1 MSTNPSD
8 NVTTVVIEMEPGWVY
23 VKIADP
29 KPALDRI
36 EFFLRRT
43 IDEWFDARPAFVID
57 RAEAI
62 TNHGEMLGIHVW
74 YYVAGDRPQPTS
86 PPKPL
91 PDSFTIEVHDQIAQ
105 QHSKEYVEAVLDDA
119 MRILPS
125 YQHRQ
130 DTLVVINPRRVA
142 VILDKQARRG
152 AVIPV
157 DLIEQIVEGSI
168 KAKLQTWLA
177 NPPSPFYVMH
187 IAGSWFSGNAQ
198 RG

>member
-1 MSTNPSD
+1 MSANPTDS
-8 NVTTVVIEMEPGWVY
+8 VTTVVIEMEPGWVY
-23 VKIADP
+23 VKMADP
-29 KPALDRI
+29 KPAPDRI

-74 YYVAGDRPQPTS
+74 YHVAEDRHQPTS

-91 PDSFTIEVHDQIAQ
+91 PDSFTIEVHGQIAQ

-125 YQHRQ
+125 YQHRN
-130 DTLVVINPRRVA
+130 DTLVVINPRRLA

-152 AVIPV
+152 AVIAV
-157 DLIEQIVEGSI
+157 DLIEQVVDGPM
-168 KAKLQTWLA
+168 KMKLQAWLA
-177 NPPSPFYVMH
+177 SPASPFYVMH
-187 IAGSWFSGNAQ
+187 LAGSWFSAH
-198 RG
+198 

>member
-1 MSTNPSD
+1 MSANPTD

-29 KPALDRI
+29 KPALNRI

-74 YYVAGDRPQPTS
+74 YHVAEDRPQPS
-86 PPKPL
+86 PPKAL
-91 PDSFTIEVHDQIAQ
+91 PDVFTIEVHGEIAQ
-105 QHSKEYVEAVLDDA
+105 KHSKEYVEAVLDDA
-119 MRILPS
+119 LKILPS

-130 DTLVVINPRRVA
+130 DTLVVINPRRVS
-142 VILDKQARRG
+142 VVLDKQARRG

-157 DLIEQIVEGSI
+157 EMIEQIVEGQL
-168 KAKLQTWLA
+168 KTKLQSWLA
-177 NPPSPFYVMH
+177 APASPFYVMH
-187 IAGSWFSGNAQ
+187 LAGSWFSAH
-198 RG
+198 